1 MFYDF
6 GGKNMYWQNI
16 TLSDIAIL
24 ALFVFTYPI
33 YWFVVHKLMDEI
45 FG

>member
-1 MFYDF
+1 MD
-6 GGKNMYWQNI
+6 WHNI
-16 TLSDIAIL
+16 TLSDIGL
-24 ALFVFTYPI
+24 LTLFVFVYPI